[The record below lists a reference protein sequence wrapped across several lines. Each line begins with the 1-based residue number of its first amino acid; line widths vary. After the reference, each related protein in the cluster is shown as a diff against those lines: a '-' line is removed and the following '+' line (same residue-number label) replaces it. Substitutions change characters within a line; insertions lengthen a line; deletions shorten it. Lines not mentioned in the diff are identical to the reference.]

1 MGKPDGNPIT
11 EVARKK
17 AVSMVRDRAKQQREA
32 RAASEA
38 ADAAKA
44 KQAENSLAASKEQI
58 GKQAALSAQRA
69 AAEGAARDLT
79 ATSQAAPDVAV
90 DTGAPA
96 EDDTSAGGVKRRRQR
111 FGIGTESSGVNI

>member
-1 MGKPDGNPIT
+1 MGKPAPDGKRRDLRSVLALVS
-11 EVARKK
+11 EGARKK
-17 AVSMVRDRAKQQREA
+17 IEGEKAEEAKI
-32 RAASEA
+32 
-38 ADAAKA
+38 

-69 AAEGAARDLT
+69 AAEGAARDLA

-90 DTGAPA
+90 DTGAPV